1 MHINQVEH
9 FLTIVKHM
17 SFTMAA
23 KELYITQPALS
34 NSIARLEKEIGV
46 PLFYRSANKLSLTVG
61 GMELLEDFRRIQE
74 DVERLNEKATAL
86 KGKAPRNFLLGFAGS
101 PVLFSY
107 LFSTP
112 SLSSY
117 QDIPIQKLFFDAQHL
132 TRMLRQGDID
142 LAISYP
148 PIQDEEI
155 NSRILFEEEIG
166 IACGDRHP
174 LAVADHVYP
183 QDLEAYGFI
192 MTHGDTYFR
201 KNCEELC
208 QRNQIHLRV
217 DCEYNLS
224 QYNSIIDRS
233 RHSPTFATLTIAGT
247 FQQRFGEG
255 FVFRQI
261 EGVSFHRSVAL
272 SWRKNGRI
280 EREHPGLIT
289 QIEEIYEAV
298 YQSYARSLK

>member
-1 MHINQVEH
+1 MNINQVEH

-34 NSIARLEKEIGV
+34 NSIARLERELGL
-46 PLFYRSANKLSLTVG
+46 PLFYRSANKLNLTVG

-86 KGKAPRNFLLGFAGS
+86 KGRAPRNFLLGFAGS

-117 QDIPIQKLFFDAQHL
+117 QNIPIQKLFFDAQHL
-132 TRMLRQGDID
+132 TQMLRQGDID

-148 PIQDEEI
+148 PIIDEEI
-155 NSRILFEEEIG
+155 CTRILFEEEIG

-174 LAVADHVYP
+174 LAEADHVCSR
-183 QDLEAYGFI
+183 DLERYDFV

-201 KNCEELC
+201 KNIEELC
-208 QRNQIHLRV
+208 QRNHIQLRIA
-217 DCEYNLS
+217 CEYNLS
-224 QYNSIIDRS
+224 QYTSAVDHS
-233 RHSPTFATLTIAGT
+233 RHSPVFATLTIAGT

-261 EGVSFHRSVAL
+261 EDMDFHRSVAL

-280 EREHPGLIT
+280 EREHPGLIA

-298 YQSYARSLK
+298 YQSYAQSLK